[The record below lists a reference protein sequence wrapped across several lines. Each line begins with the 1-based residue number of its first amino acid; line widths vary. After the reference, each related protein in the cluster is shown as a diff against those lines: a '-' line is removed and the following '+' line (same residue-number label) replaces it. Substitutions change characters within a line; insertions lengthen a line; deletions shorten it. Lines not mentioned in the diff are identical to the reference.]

1 VSDERAKRLLVLAR
15 RDHAEAMRVAA
26 GLTIFG
32 HAVSLVF
39 MDRPVAETA
48 ENAANAELLELTGIE
63 PRTTVAAMADDLPL
77 LDASGLAA
85 ACRRR
90 RCGAEPAMKILE
102 LNTGLFPD
110 AQTVKPPCGTMDRRT
125 ASSPSILRAG
135 TWRTKPGTRRQA
147 IAAILDSDLTITI

>member
-1 VSDERAKRLLVLAR
+1 MSTEKKLLVLAR

-77 LDASGLAA
+77 LDADGLAA
-85 ACRRR
+85 AL
-90 RCGAEPAMKILE
+90 AAA
-102 LNTGLFPD
+102 D
-110 AQTVKPPCGTMDRRT
+110 AVL
-125 ASSPSILRAG
+125 SL
-135 TWRTKPGTRRQA
+135 
-147 IAAILDSDLTITI
+147 